1 MFTDSLYLEP
11 PRVSESCVP
20 RPCAA
25 ASPESAMPAGDTPV
39 MQRVRQ
45 LIMQVAPR
53 DTTVLIHGAS
63 GTGKEL
69 IARAVHAHSPR
80 RDKPFIAINCGAIP
94 SELLESELFGHEKG
108 AFTGAISTHKGRFEL
123 ADGGTLF
130 LDEIGDMPLPMQVKL
145 LRVLQERRFERLG
158 GVRSIP
164 CDVRVIAATHRDLE
178 ARVAAEQF
186 REDLYYRLAVF
197 PIESPSLRA
206 RLADLPLLTDL
217 LAQRVTTQDCV
228 PVTFDDSALAALRAH
243 RWPGNVR
250 ELGNLIERMT
260 VMFPEQSIAAAQLPP
275 RYRFADE
282 GRACE
287 ADVVPASGAPCTPPS
302 ADLDTPG
309 IPENG
314 IDLRGYLDE
323 TEVRLIR
330 SALRRSDGVVSRAA
344 ALLQMSRTTLIG
356 RLHKF
361 GLAAGNG

>member
-1 MFTDSLYLEP
+1 MLTDSIFLDP
-11 PRVSESCVP
+11 PGDSEQT
-20 RPCAA
+20 AA
-25 ASPESAMPAGDTPV
+25 PADPAAEWAMPSGDTPV

-45 LIMQVAPR
+45 LILKVAPH
-53 DTTVLIHGAS
+53 DTTVLIHGPS

-69 IARAVHAHSPR
+69 IARAVHAQSLR
-80 RDKPFIAINCGAIP
+80 RGKPFVAVNCGAIP
-94 SELLESELFGHEKG
+94 SELLESELFGHERG

-130 LDEIGDMPLPMQVKL
+130 LDEIGDMPLSMQVKL

-158 GVRSIP
+158 GTRSLQ

-206 RLADLPLLTDL
+206 RLADLPLLVRL
-217 LAQRVTTQDCV
+217 LAQRFTIGNERAAS
-228 PVTFDDSALAALRAH
+228 FDESALAMLRLH
-243 RWPGNVR
+243 DWPGNVR
-250 ELGNLIERMT
+250 ELANLVERMT
-260 VMFPEQSIAAAQLPP
+260 VMHPGQVIPAAQLPP
-275 RYRFADE
+275 RYRFAHA
-282 GRACE
+282 GAVSE
-287 ADVVPASGAPCTPPS
+287 ADAAADAPVACSAPAAAAGST
-302 ADLDTPG
+302 DV
-309 IPENG
+309 PENG
-314 IDLRGYLDE
+314 IDLRGYLDA

-356 RLHKF
+356 RLHKY
-361 GLAAGNG
+361 GLAADSG